1 MTTKMPFGK
10 HRGQYLDEI
19 EATYLHWL
27 LTLDNLG
34 RGLRYAVEHELA
46 ERDRDDRWLRRQAEG
61 TGGPGATVAPF
72 TRSRTVEGG
81 TDPVVADQERQAA
94 EAAAQREAAGG
105 DRDYALEIISRG
117 AHVVFA
123 ACVGLPDE
131 LKKAKAA
138 EEWLG
143 TAVLRFVRDAE
154 EAR

>member
-1 MTTKMPFGK
+1 MTTTMPFGK
-10 HRGQYLDEI
+10 HKGRDLDEI

-46 ERDRDDRWLRRQAEG
+46 ERDRDDRWLRRQQTEG
-61 TGGPGATVAPF
+61 TGGQAVDVQARG
-72 TRSRTVEGG
+72 
-81 TDPVVADQERQAA
+81 AA
-94 EAAAQREAAGG
+94 EAEAHGEAAGV

-123 ACVGLPDE
+123 ACTEFPDE

-138 EEWLG
+138 EGWLA
-143 TAVLRFVRDAE
+143 TACLRFLR
-154 EAR
+154 